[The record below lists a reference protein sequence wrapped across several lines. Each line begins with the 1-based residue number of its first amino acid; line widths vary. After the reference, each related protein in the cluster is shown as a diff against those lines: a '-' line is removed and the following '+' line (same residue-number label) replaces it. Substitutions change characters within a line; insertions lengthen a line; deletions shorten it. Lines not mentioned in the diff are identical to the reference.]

1 MSGKEI
7 NYEEIESELFQL
19 HNELRTKPQN
29 FLPKLRDLL
38 PHFKDKIFSIPGEDP
53 IQTFEGITAVEE
65 AIDFLKTQKPVKELT
80 LNEDLTKACKDHLED
95 IGPKGMTS
103 HEGING
109 TNIGDRIEKYCEW
122 DGSCAENMDFG
133 FKKAENILLN
143 MIIDDGVKERFQ
155 RFNLFN
161 PDFQK
166 IGIAVGPHKI
176 YGICAI
182 IGYCKNVRPIGTEP
196 NDVAD
201 FISEYIKNT
210 MNKNK
215 KKNIFQEEDPD
226 APDNTVSIKIDKK
239 SKEINGKIKK
249 ITKKIY
255 TLSTGAQHIVEIENC

>member
-1 MSGKEI
+1 MAEKE
-7 NYEEIESELFQL
+7 NNFEEIETELFQL

-38 PHFKDKIFSIPGEDP
+38 PHFKDKVFTIPGEEP
-53 IQTFEGITAVEE
+53 IQTFEGVSAIEE
-65 AIDFLKTQKPVKELT
+65 AINFIKTQKPVQELT
-80 LNEDLTKACKDHLED
+80 LNEEITKACRDHIED
-95 IGPKGMTS
+95 IGPKGMTT
-103 HEGING
+103 HEGSDG
-109 TNIGDRIEKYCEW
+109 SNISDRIEKYCEW
-122 DGSCAENMDFG
+122 DGCTAENMDFG

-155 RFNLFN
+155 RINLFN
-161 PDFQK
+161 PEFHK
-166 IGIAVGPHKI
+166 VGIAVGEHKI
-176 YGICAI
+176 YGICAVVA
-182 IGYCKNVRPIGTEP
+182 YCKDVRPIGSEP

-239 SKEINGKIKK
+239 TKDFKGKIKK

-255 TLSTGAQHIVEIENC
+255 TLSTGAQHIVEIENI

>member
-7 NYEEIESELFQL
+7 NYEEIESDLFQL

-29 FLPKLRDLL
+29 FLPKLRNLL
-38 PHFKDKIFSIPGEDP
+38 PYFKDKIFTVPGEDP
-53 IQTFEGITAVEE
+53 IQTFEGASAVEE
-65 AIDFLKTQKPVKELT
+65 AINFLKSQKPVPELT
-80 LNEDLTKACKDHLED
+80 LNDEITKSCRDHIED
-95 IGPKGMTS
+95 IGPKGMTT
-103 HEGING
+103 HEGSDG
-109 TNIGDRIEKYCEW
+109 SNIGDRIEKYCEW
-122 DGSCAENMDFG
+122 DGAVAENMDFG

-155 RFNLFN
+155 RNNLFN
-161 PDFQK
+161 PMFQK
-166 IGIAVGPHKI
+166 IGIGVGEHKI
-176 YGICAI
+176 YGICAVV
-182 IGYCKNVRPIGTEP
+182 GYCKDVRPIGSEP

-215 KKNIFQEEDPD
+215 EKNIFQEEDPD

-239 SKEINGKIKK
+239 SKEIKGKIKK

-255 TLSTGAQHIVEIENC
+255 TLDTGAQHIVEIENC

>member
-38 PHFKDKIFSIPGEDP
+38 PHFKDKVFTIPGEEP

-65 AIDFLKTQKPVKELT
+65 AIDFLKSQKPVKELT
-80 LNEDLTKACKDHLED
+80 LNEDISKACKDHLED

-143 MIIDDGVKERFQ
+143 MLIDDGVKERFQ

-161 PDFQK
+161 PDFQI

-176 YGICAI
+176 YGICAVV
-182 IGYCKNVRPIGTEP
+182 GFSKNLRPTGTEP
-196 NDVAD
+196 NDIAD